1 MEKNEK
7 EKVILEMY
15 KARLEKVYSDKKHP
29 IGNLTIIKRFM
40 RKVEHSGV
48 RYGTLKADYA
58 ALTVFSRWCTI
69 PIMDLTED
77 DIYDYLDS
85 LKSHTFLR
93 HGERY
98 SYSDATIHNYK
109 IILKK
114 FFKIIGKP
122 ELLDSLKERRKKEN
136 DEKIERE
143 KLLTKEDIESLINAT
158 MNPRDKAIIATLYES
173 GARRGELLAVKR
185 KHIVFDDYGVKLT
198 FPDGKTGKRTVRLVY
213 AASYIRA
220 WVDAHPIKN
229 ADGEMDMEAD
239 LFVSLHLS
247 KNKEGELVYEKL
259 TDVGL
264 YLQIQKIAKRI
275 GLNKKVNPHAFRHS
289 RATDLAS
296 HLTEQQMKNFLG
308 WSPDSKMC
316 AVYVHNPETE
326 NAILKMNG
334 IMIEDTYT
342 DGLRVGRCPRCK
354 ELNPE
359 NFSFC
364 GKCGLPFTEEAAK
377 TVGSI
382 MNDYTISANQA
393 EITAMKN
400 ELKGLKQTYEEELL
414 KLKEITKNGR

>member
-1 MEKNEK
+1 MK
-7 EKVILEMY
+7 EIGKEEYVLETY
-15 KARLEKVYSDKKHP
+15 KARLEKVYSDTKHP
-29 IGNLTIIKRFM
+29 IENLNIIKRFM
-40 RKVEHSGV
+40 RKVEHTGV
-48 RYGTLKADYA
+48 RYGTLKCDYA
-58 ALTVFSRWCTI
+58 ALAVFSRWCTI

-85 LKSHTFLR
+85 LKFHTFFR
-93 HGERY
+93 HGNKY
-98 SYSDATIHNYK
+98 NYSDATIHTYK
-109 IILKK
+109 IVLKK
-114 FFKIIGKP
+114 FFKVIGKS
-122 ELLDSLKERRKKEN
+122 ELLDSLKERRNKEN
-136 DEKIERE
+136 YEKIERE

-158 MNPRDKAIIATLYES
+158 MNPRDRAIIAILYES

-213 AASYIRA
+213 AASYVRS
-220 WVDAHPIKN
+220 WVDAHPIKA
-229 ADGEMDMEAD
+229 ADGEMDTDAD

-247 KNKEGELVYEKL
+247 KNKEGKLVHEKL

-316 AVYVHNPETE
+316 ATYVHNPDTE

-364 GKCGLPFTEEAAK
+364 GKCGLPLTQEASTGIVSIK
-377 TVGSI
+377 TNYI
-382 MNDYTISANQA
+382 
-393 EITAMKN
+393 
-400 ELKGLKQTYEEELL
+400 
-414 KLKEITKNGR
+414 